1 MTSRDL
7 LYSNETR
14 NQVRDAY
21 QGVTST
27 RGMVAERL
35 YSADDLA
42 RVPAAAAEFSFGVG
56 NHLDHAGIGPGDRVL
71 DLGCGAGIDSI
82 LAAGRAGAGGRVY
95 ALDFLP
101 EMLERTAGAAAQ
113 AGLANVAPL
122 EAEME
127 CIPLTTGA
135 VDRVIS
141 NGAINLSPRKARVF
155 AECARVL
162 SNGGVLC
169 ASDLT
174 VEEEDLPPEVRTH
187 PAAWAG

>member
-1 MTSRDL
+1 MTRRDL

-27 RGMVAERL
+27 RGLVAERL
-35 YSADDLA
+35 YTSEELA
-42 RVPAAAAEFSFGVG
+42 QVPAPAAEFSFGVG
-56 NHLDHAGIGPGDRVL
+56 NHVDDARIRLGDSVL
-71 DLGCGAGIDSI
+71 DLGCGAGIDAI
-82 LAAGRAGAGGRVY
+82 LAARRTGAAGKVY

-101 EMLERTAGAAAQ
+101 EMLARTVDAATE
-113 AGLANVAPL
+113 AGLGNVVPL

-127 CIPLTTGA
+127 CIPLTSGA
-135 VDRVIS
+135 VDRIIS
-141 NGAINLSPRKARVF
+141 NGAVNLSPRKARVF

-162 SNGGVLC
+162 RTGGVFC